1 MNLTLLLSVALA
13 WSLSVGAAGL
23 YGMKLGKDSKEA
35 AAAREERLVREA
47 TDKTLTLTAEAIA
60 KIEVKHVTVT
70 QKLQKEVFSRE
81 VFRECVSGPEP
92 VRLFNS
98 TIGEGTATRT
108 SVDSILPPA
117 DTTGK

>member
-13 WSLSVGAAGL
+13 WSLSVGAAGI
-23 YGMKLGKDSKEA
+23 YGMKLGKDTKEA
-35 AAAREERLVREA
+35 AAAREEKLVREA

-98 TIGEGTATRT
+98 TIGEGSAPAANT
-108 SVDSILPPA
+108 DSILPPA
-117 DTTGK
+117 DPVGK